1 MAPAQAAKADTVV
14 EVKKEVK
21 GGEFGIE
28 DPNKP
33 PFVPSKGL
41 TSEEAAKLLE
51 QYGRNELEEKVK
63 PKWKLFLEQFYQ
75 PMPCMIWLAI
85 VVELALSIVFGA
97 NWPDFG
103 VLMGLQFI
111 NGTLSFYEANKAG
124 NAVAALKASLKPN
137 ATVKRDGKWGNM
149 DAALLVPGDLVM
161 LGAGAAVPA
170 DCRVNA
176 GRIEVDQAAL
186 TGESLPVTMT
196 GEAGSQ
202 PKMGS
207 TVTRGEV
214 EATVE
219 YTGKNTFFGKTAA
232 MIQSVEEMSHFQ
244 KILIKIMIFLITI
257 SLVLCATVLGFLMNN
272 EKQSFADAISFTVV
286 LLVASIPMA
295 MEVVT
300 TTTMAIGSHTLSNA
314 GAIVARLTSIEEL
327 AGMNMLCSD
336 KTGTLTLNKMVI
348 QDDTPIYEDGLKQAD
363 VLMYAAL
370 AAKWHEPAK
379 DALDT
384 LVLGSVNMAL
394 MEPFEMVDYMPFD
407 PVFKRTE
414 GTVKDTRTGEV
425 FKSTKGAPHVIAKL
439 LTGPGSEAV
448 QASVNAKV
456 DNFAERGIRALAVA
470 RTVKDKK
477 SGQETWRM
485 MGVLT
490 FLDPPR
496 PDTKATLHKAMEYG
510 IRVKMITGDHTA
522 IAKETARVL
531 GIGTNILNA
540 HGLPSLEADGKAP
553 ADLHKYAPM
562 IIEADG
568 FAQVFPEHKFLIVEA
583 LRRQGFAVGMTGD
596 GVNDAPALKKADIG
610 VAVQGATDAARA
622 AADIV
627 LTHPGLSIIIDAIT
641 IARSIFQRIQNFVLY
656 RVACTLQLLVFFFIA
671 VLAFQPSKYAL
682 GMRSFPQKGVTQ
694 NVVLATF
701 NDFGG
706 SAGQPGGAL
715 VMWSDSIC
723 PYRILNIT
731 DLAQALSFTAP
742 HGGIVYS
749 GVTVQNLPSNSP
761 IFNSGSVVA
770 QNNLLA
776 GRICVEQWPRTF
788 AIPVIALIFITL
800 LNDGTIISIAYDH
813 VEPSKFPEKWNLP
826 VTYLIA
832 SVLGGVAFAGSI
844 LYLHLMLDSH
854 NPNGSWQKWG
864 LGPLTYGQ
872 LTSCMYLKVSLS
884 DFLTLFSARTQGWF
898 GSMRPDWKLIAAA
911 MIALGSSTILTAKW
925 PTSLNEKPLETKY
938 FGSGQADGAC
948 PQGVMDCNTYKDV
961 QFLSG
966 TRMTGVSDKVNCTSA
981 GCSISNRTSSYVLGV
996 TWLYVFIWWI
1006 VQDII
1011 KIVLYQVLLNFDV
1024 LHAKTNMFSNVRDD
1038 VGDVSPEV
1046 VIAATGMVEGKLVSA
1061 YVQDTTETLN
1071 TLERSAQDAFK
1082 PKLAELEAAM
1092 KAKNDVAIT
1101 KANAQ
1106 IQEVL
1111 AKADPKVQAALKK
1124 NLEDINTSSNR
1135 AAKVTSSLRR
1145 KD

>member
-1 MAPAQAAKADTVV
+1 
-14 EVKKEVK
+14 
-21 GGEFGIE
+21 
-28 DPNKP
+28 
-33 PFVPSKGL
+33 
-41 TSEEAAKLLE
+41 
-51 QYGRNELEEKVK
+51 
-63 PKWKLFLEQFYQ
+63 
-75 PMPCMIWLAI
+75 MPCMIWLAI
-85 VVELALSIVFGA
+85 AVELALSAVFGA

-137 ATVKRDGKWGNM
+137 AVVKRDGKWQNM
-149 DAALLVPGDLVM
+149 DAAIVVPGDLVM

-170 DCRVNA
+170 DCRVNH

-196 GEAGSQ
+196 GAAGSQ

-232 MIQSVEEMSHFQ
+232 MIASVEEMSHFQ
-244 KILIKIMIFLITI
+244 KVLIKIMIFLISI
-257 SLVLCATVLGFLMNN
+257 SLTLCATVLGFLMNN

-314 GAIVARLTSIEEL
+314 GAIVARLSSIEEL

-348 QDDTPIYEDGLKQAD
+348 QDETPIFEDGMSQMDILKF
-363 VLMYAAL
+363 AAL
-370 AAKWHEPAK
+370 AAKWHEPPK

-394 MEPFEMVDYMPFD
+394 MDNYEMVDYMPFD

-414 GTVKDTRTGEV
+414 GTVKDIRTGEV
-425 FKSTKGAPHVIAKL
+425 FKATKGAPHIIAKL
-439 LTGPGSEAV
+439 VTGPGAEAV

-470 RTVKDKK
+470 RTVKDTK
-477 SGQETWRM
+477 SGAESWRM
-485 MGVLT
+485 LGVLT

-496 PDTKATLHKAMEYG
+496 PDTRATLHKAMEFG
-510 IRVKMITGDHTA
+510 IDVKMITGDHTA

-540 HGLPSLEADGKAP
+540 VGLPSLAADGKPP
-553 ADLHKYAPM
+553 ADLDKYAPM

-627 LTHPGLSIIIDAIT
+627 LTSPGLSIIIEAIT
-641 IARSIFQRIQNFVLY
+641 ISRCIFQRIQNFVLY

-671 VLAFQPSKYAL
+671 VLTFQPALYAL
-682 GMRSFPQKGVTQ
+682 GNRSYPRGSETQ

-706 SAGQPGGAL
+706 KLGQPGGVM
-715 VMWSDSIC
+715 VMWTDSIC
-723 PYRILNIT
+723 PYRTVNLT
-731 DLAQALSFTAP
+731 DVAKALTFQPP
-742 HGGIVYS
+742 HASSPMFS
-749 GVTVQNLPSNSP
+749 GVTVQSLVTGAV
-761 IFNSGSVVA
+761 SGSQYQGAHLIFTGGQVVPNVA
-770 QNNLLA
+770 ANTLT
-776 GRICVEQWPRTF
+776 GRLCVEQWPRTF

-813 VEPSKFPEKWNLP
+813 VEPSKYPEKWNLP
-826 VTYLIA
+826 VTYLIS

-854 NPNGSWQKWG
+854 NPDGAWAKWG

-872 LTSCMYLKVSLS
+872 LTSAMYLKVSLS
-884 DFLTLFSARTQGWF
+884 DFLTLFSARTRGPFWTLK
-898 GSMRPDWKLIAAA
+898 PDYKLVVAA
-911 MIALGSSTILTAKW
+911 MIALGSSTILTALW
-925 PTSLNEKPLETKY
+925 PTSLNEKHLEDKY
-938 FGSGQADGAC
+938 FAPNMVDGATFN
-948 PQGVMDCNTYKDV
+948 DIDV
-961 QFLSG
+961 YTG
-966 TRMTGVSDKVNCTSA
+966 TRMLGVSSKIQCTSSVA
-981 GCSISNRTSSYVLGV
+981 GCSVSKRDSSYVLGI

-1006 VQDII
+1006 AQDII
-1011 KIVLYQVLLNFDV
+1011 KVVLYVLLEKFDV
-1024 LHAKTNMFSNVRDD
+1024 LHAKTNMYSNVR
-1038 VGDVSPEV
+1038 GDEAGVSEVSPAV
-1046 VIAATGMVEGKLVSA
+1046 VAAATGLVEGKLINVN
-1061 YVQDTTETLN
+1061 VRDTTETLN
-1071 TLERSAQDAFK
+1071 TLERSTQDAFK
-1082 PKLAELEAAM
+1082 PKLADLEAAM
-1092 KAKNDVAIT
+1092 KSKNDVAIS

-1106 IQEVL
+1106 IQEAL
-1111 AKADPKVQAALKK
+1111 AKAEPKVQERLRKNIADIEIAA
-1124 NLEDINTSSNR
+1124 NR
-1135 AAKVTSSLRR
+1135 AAKATSSLRR

>member
-1 MAPAQAAKADTVV
+1 
-14 EVKKEVK
+14 
-21 GGEFGIE
+21 
-28 DPNKP
+28 
-33 PFVPSKGL
+33 
-41 TSEEAAKLLE
+41 
-51 QYGRNELEEKVK
+51 
-63 PKWKLFLEQFYQ
+63 
-75 PMPCMIWLAI
+75 MPCMIWLAI
-85 VVELALSIVFGA
+85 AVELALSAVFGA

-137 ATVKRDGKWGNM
+137 AVVKRDGKWQNM
-149 DAALLVPGDLVM
+149 DAGIVVPGDLVM

-170 DCRVNA
+170 DCRVNH

-196 GEAGSQ
+196 GAAGSQ

-232 MIQSVEEMSHFQ
+232 MIASVEEMSHFQ
-244 KILIKIMIFLITI
+244 KVLIKIMIFLISI
-257 SLVLCATVLGFLMNN
+257 SLTLCATVLGFLMNN

-314 GAIVARLTSIEEL
+314 GAIVARLSSIEEL

-348 QDDTPIYEDGLKQAD
+348 QDETPIFEDGMTQMDILKF
-363 VLMYAAL
+363 AAM
-370 AAKWHEPAK
+370 ATKWHEPPK

-384 LVLGSVNMAL
+384 LVLGSVDMTL
-394 MEPFEMVDYMPFD
+394 LDHYETVDYMPFD

-414 GTVKDTRTGEV
+414 GTVKDVRTGEV
-425 FKSTKGAPHVIAKL
+425 FKTTKGAPHIIAKL
-439 LTGPGSEAV
+439 VTGPGAEAV

-470 RTVKDKK
+470 RTFTDPKTKAE
-477 SGQETWRM
+477 SWRM

-496 PDTKATLHKAMEYG
+496 PDTRETLHKAMEFG
-510 IRVKMITGDHTA
+510 IDVKMITGDHTA

-531 GIGTNILNA
+531 GIGMNILNA
-540 HGLPSLEADGKAP
+540 VGLPSLTAEGKPP
-553 ADLHKYAPM
+553 ADLDKYAPM

-610 VAVQGATDAARA
+610 IAVQGATDAARA

-627 LTHPGLSIIIDAIT
+627 LTSPGLSIIIEAIT
-641 IARSIFQRIQNFVLY
+641 ISRCIFQRIQNFVLY

-671 VLAFQPSKYAL
+671 VLTFQPALYAL
-682 GMRSFPQKGVTQ
+682 GNRSYPRGSETQ

-706 SAGQPGGAL
+706 KLGQPGGVM
-715 VMWSDSIC
+715 VMWTDSIC
-723 PYRILNIT
+723 PYRTVNLT
-731 DLAQALSFTAP
+731 DVAQALTFQAP
-742 HGGIVYS
+742 HSSGPVFS
-749 GVTVQNLPSNSP
+749 GVTVAS
-761 IFNSGSVVA
+761 
-770 QNNLLA
+770 LLA
-776 GRICVEQWPRTF
+776 TANSNQYQGAHLILQGGVVIPDAVHNTLTGPLCVEQWPRTF

-813 VEPSKFPEKWNLP
+813 VEPSKYPEKWNLP
-826 VTYLIA
+826 VTYFIA

-854 NPNGSWQKWG
+854 NPDGSWQKWG

-884 DFLTLFSARTQGWF
+884 DFLTLFSARTRGPF
-898 GSMRPDWKLIAAA
+898 FTLKPDYKLVVAA
-911 MIALGSSTILTAKW
+911 MIALGSSTILTALW
-925 PTSLNEKPLETKY
+925 PTSLNEKHLEEKY
-938 FGSGQADGAC
+938 LAPNMADTA
-948 PQGVMDCNTYKDV
+948 TFKDIQV
-961 QFLSG
+961 YSG
-966 TRMTGVSDKVNCTSA
+966 TRMDGVSSKIQCTSSA
-981 GCSISNRTSSYVLGV
+981 AHCSASSRSSSYVLGI

-1006 VQDII
+1006 AQDII
-1011 KIVLYQVLLNFDV
+1011 KVGLYVILEKFDF
-1024 LHAKTNMFSNVRDD
+1024 LHAVTNMYSNVRDD
-1038 VGDVSPEV
+1038 VTEASPAV
-1046 VIAATGMVEGKLVSA
+1046 VLAATGLVEGKLIGANVR
-1061 YVQDTTETLN
+1061 DTNETLN
-1071 TLERSAQDAFK
+1071 TLERTAQETFK
-1082 PKLAELEAAM
+1082 PKLADLETAM
-1092 KAKNDVAIT
+1092 KSKNDVAIS

-1106 IQEVL
+1106 IQEAL
-1111 AKADPKVQAALKK
+1111 AKADPKVQERLRKNIADIELAA
-1124 NLEDINTSSNR
+1124 NR
-1135 AAKVTSSLRR
+1135 AAKATSSLRR

>member
-1 MAPAQAAKADTVV
+1 
-14 EVKKEVK
+14 
-21 GGEFGIE
+21 
-28 DPNKP
+28 
-33 PFVPSKGL
+33 
-41 TSEEAAKLLE
+41 
-51 QYGRNELEEKVK
+51 
-63 PKWKLFLEQFYQ
+63 
-75 PMPCMIWLAI
+75 MIWLAI
-85 VVELALSIVFGA
+85 AVELALSAVFGA

-137 ATVKRDGKWGNM
+137 AVVKRDGKWQNM
-149 DAALLVPGDLVM
+149 DAAIVVPGDLVM

-170 DCRVNA
+170 DCRVNH

-196 GEAGSQ
+196 GAAGSQ

-232 MIQSVEEMSHFQ
+232 MIASVEEMSHFQ
-244 KILIKIMIFLITI
+244 KVLIKIMIFLISI
-257 SLVLCATVLGFLMNN
+257 SLTLCATVLGFLMNN

-314 GAIVARLTSIEEL
+314 GAIVARLSSIEEL

-348 QDDTPIYEDGLKQAD
+348 QDETPIFEDGMSQMDILKF
-363 VLMYAAL
+363 AAL
-370 AAKWHEPAK
+370 AAKWHEPPK

-394 MEPFEMVDYMPFD
+394 MDNYEMVDYMPFD

-414 GTVKDTRTGEV
+414 GTVKDIRTGEV
-425 FKSTKGAPHVIAKL
+425 FKATKGAPHIIAKL
-439 LTGPGSEAV
+439 VTGPGAEAV

-470 RTVKDKK
+470 RTVKDTK
-477 SGQETWRM
+477 SGAESWRM
-485 MGVLT
+485 LGVLT

-496 PDTKATLHKAMEYG
+496 PDTRATLHKAMEFG
-510 IRVKMITGDHTA
+510 IDVKMITGDHTA

-540 HGLPSLEADGKAP
+540 VGLPSLGADGKPP
-553 ADLHKYAPM
+553 ADLDKYAPM

-627 LTHPGLSIIIDAIT
+627 LTSPGLSIIIEAIT
-641 IARSIFQRIQNFVLY
+641 ISRCIFQRIQNFVLY

-671 VLAFQPSKYAL
+671 VLTFQPALYAL
-682 GMRSFPQKGVTQ
+682 GNRSYPRGSETQ

-706 SAGQPGGAL
+706 KLGQPGGVM
-715 VMWSDSIC
+715 VMWTDSIC
-723 PYRILNIT
+723 PYRTVNLT
-731 DLAQALSFTAP
+731 DVARALTFQPP
-742 HGGIVYS
+742 HASSPMFS
-749 GVTVQNLPSNSP
+749 GVTVQSLVTGAV
-761 IFNSGSVVA
+761 SGSQYQGAHLIFTGGAVVPNVA
-770 QNNLLA
+770 ANTLT
-776 GRICVEQWPRTF
+776 GRLCVEQWPRTF

-813 VEPSKFPEKWNLP
+813 VEPSKYPEKWNLP
-826 VTYLIA
+826 VTYLIS

-844 LYLHLMLDSH
+844 LYLHLMMDSH
-854 NPNGSWQKWG
+854 NPDGAWAKWG

-872 LTSCMYLKVSLS
+872 LTSAMYLKVSLS
-884 DFLTLFSARTQGWF
+884 DFLTLFSARTRGPFW
-898 GSMRPDWKLIAAA
+898 SLKPDYKLVVAA
-911 MIALGSSTILTAKW
+911 MIALGSSTILTALW
-925 PTSLNEKPLETKY
+925 PTSLNEKHLENKY
-938 FGSGQADGAC
+938 FAPKMVDGATFN
-948 PQGVMDCNTYKDV
+948 DIDV
-961 QFLSG
+961 YTG
-966 TRMTGVSDKVNCTSA
+966 TRMLGVSSKIQCTSSVA
-981 GCSISNRTSSYVLGV
+981 GCSVSKRDSSYVLGI

-1011 KIVLYQVLLNFDV
+1011 KVVLYVLLEKFDV
-1024 LHAKTNMFSNVRDD
+1024 LHAKTNMYSNVR
-1038 VGDVSPEV
+1038 GDEAGVSEVSPAV
-1046 VIAATGMVEGKLVSA
+1046 VAAATGLVEGKLINVN
-1061 YVQDTTETLN
+1061 VRDTTETLN
-1071 TLERSAQDAFK
+1071 TLERSTQDAFK
-1082 PKLAELEAAM
+1082 PKLADLEAAM
-1092 KAKNDVAIT
+1092 KSKNDVAIS

-1106 IQEVL
+1106 IQEAL
-1111 AKADPKVQAALKK
+1111 AKAEPKVQERLRKNIADIEIAA
-1124 NLEDINTSSNR
+1124 NR